1 MRGVTADGRAAC
13 IFEFSHGT
21 HLTGPQV
28 TPPPE
33 DHQSFIDP
41 PLASIERML
50 GRSRH
55 TASAALLNN
64 AEIVVWQS
72 SRRVVIAVVIGAI
85 AALLRAIG
93 VVAGPVWPILVIV
106 PAYVLTVA
114 LLTLAIERI
123 QSVSRGA
130 LIALV
135 LADVVA
141 LFTAV
146 GLVTAP
152 AFYPRVLLLSLLAL
166 QFTQLF
172 FGRSPALS
180 VIGSSTLGYIG
191 LLWIAWR
198 HGVPVAWAEEGFLLA
213 LYLAVGLNGI
223 ALQASANRR
232 LAALVDLFA
241 GAQRGDFSQPF
252 VEERGVKPDG
262 ITLLGR
268 AYNQLRSE
276 LATMVLADPLTG
288 CLNRRGF
295 EQVLNQAVSSAS
307 RHAGEIA
314 LLAVDIDHFKSIN
327 DTMGHLAGDT
337 VLRELAGLLSQ
348 SSRGGDVVAR
358 VGGEEFVILLP
369 GADSETAGVVAE
381 RVLSMIR
388 ANSFRTARG
397 HHRVT
402 VSIGIACEQVRDRH
416 VGGALRARA
425 DEALYVAKRL
435 GRNRVVMWAP
445 GIRSNA
451 TPQSNTA
458 VAAD

>member
-1 MRGVTADGRAAC
+1 MQP
-13 IFEFSHGT
+13 E
-21 HLTGPQV
+21 
-28 TPPPE
+28 TPPP
-33 DHQSFIDP
+33 DRHRSPTDP

-50 GRSRH
+50 GHTRH
-55 TASAALLNN
+55 TANAALLNN

-72 SRRVVIAVVIGAI
+72 SRRVVIAVVVGAI
-85 AALLRAIG
+85 ATLLRTMH

-106 PAYVLTVA
+106 PSYVTVVA
-114 LLTLAIERI
+114 LLTVAIERNRT
-123 QSVSRGA
+123 VSRRA

-146 GLVTAP
+146 GLVTTP
-152 AFYPRVLLLSLLAL
+152 AFYPRALLLSLLAL

-172 FGRSPALS
+172 FGRSPALT
-180 VIGSSTLGYIG
+180 VIASSTVGYIG
-191 LLWIAWR
+191 LLVIAWSR
-198 HGVPVAWAEEGFLLA
+198 GVPVAWAEEGFLLA

-252 VEERGVKPDG
+252 IEEPGVKPDG
-262 ITLLGR
+262 ITLVGR
-268 AYNQLRSE
+268 AFNHLRSE

-288 CLNRRGF
+288 CLNRRGL

-307 RHAGEIA
+307 RHDGEVA

-327 DTMGHLAGDT
+327 DMSGHLAGDA

-381 RVLSMIR
+381 RVTSMVR

-402 VSIGIACEQVRDRH
+402 VSIGIACEQVRDKH
-416 VGGALRARA
+416 VAGALRARA

-451 TPQSNTA
+451 TPTSSAA